1 MQEKKRTT
9 TTMIIS
15 RQPSIFSTYSSSPE
29 DDIYE
34 DDDTCYMFDDLYLYD
49 AFENLEDDE
58 EFDEEDSIPEA
69 VGLDDEASQTSS
81 ESEGEDDE
89 TDYEELP
96 TPEENKR
103 RIAYRYQKGDKVLLL
118 LNRNDPKLQLNQGL
132 FTELFYKRSIGVL
145 RIQRSKYVEPIHV
158 RLVRPYF
165 GRNRGGD

>member
-1 MQEKKRTT
+1 MQEKKRAT
-9 TTMIIS
+9 TTMIS

-96 TPEENKR
+96 TPEENK
-103 RIAYRYQKGDKVLLL
+103 
-118 LNRNDPKLQLNQGL
+118 
-132 FTELFYKRSIGVL
+132 
-145 RIQRSKYVEPIHV
+145 
-158 RLVRPYF
+158 
-165 GRNRGGD
+165 